1 MSFCKI
7 VNFEK
12 WKNYG
17 NSTNRYK
24 NNAHD
29 LMVVDRNGG
38 LGWLYVPNHIS
49 TCQQLFL
56 FRDADTDAG
65 HLL

>member
-1 MSFCKI
+1 MSFCEI

-12 WKNYG
+12 WKNR
-17 NSTNRYK
+17 STGENRYK

-29 LMVVDRNGG
+29 LMVVERLDG

-56 FRDADTDAG
+56 FRDADTDAA